1 VLSSARCTEV
11 MRSKARTL
19 SDMKHSV
26 GLAVVL
32 TLAVLV
38 ACLFVGT
45 NLFYN
50 RGDVSDKALNI
61 SAPLDDTFIHLQY
74 GSQIGEGEWFRYND
88 GDPVSTGA
96 SSFLYVLVLG
106 AARLVGFAGPNL
118 LGFAIVL
125 GAGLFVLA
133 AILGYELGRRLA
145 GERAGFWSGALI
157 AANGAYAWG
166 ATSGMEVALFSVMK
180 DNRDK
185 LRMASRRSPECGG
198 NSASSSTGS
207 LHLSPPG
214 PGPYL
219 CLPVPESER

>member
-1 VLSSARCTEV
+1 MLSSARCTEA

-38 ACLFVGT
+38 
-45 NLFYN
+45 
-50 RGDVSDKALNI
+50 
-61 SAPLDDTFIHLQY
+61 
-74 GSQIGEGEWFRYND
+74 
-88 GDPVSTGA
+88 
-96 SSFLYVLVLG
+96 
-106 AARLVGFAGPNL
+106 
-118 LGFAIVL
+118 
-125 GAGLFVLA
+125 
-133 AILGYELGRRLA
+133 
-145 GERAGFWSGALI
+145 

-198 NSASSSTGS
+198 NSASSSTAS
-207 LHLSPPG
+207 LHLSSRDRG
-214 PGPYL
+214 HTCAFTSRNGKGK
-219 CLPVPESER
+219 

>member
-1 VLSSARCTEV
+1 MLDV
-11 MRSKARTL
+11 MRSKARTP

-106 AARLVGFAGPNL
+106 AARLVGFAGTNL

-180 DNRDK
+180 DNRDN
-185 LRMASRRSPECGG
+185 LRMASRRSPECGVI
-198 NSASSSTGS
+198 
-207 LHLSPPG
+207 LPPHR
-214 PGPYL
+214 PGVCIYPPRDRGHT
-219 CLPVPESER
+219 CAFPSRNRKGE